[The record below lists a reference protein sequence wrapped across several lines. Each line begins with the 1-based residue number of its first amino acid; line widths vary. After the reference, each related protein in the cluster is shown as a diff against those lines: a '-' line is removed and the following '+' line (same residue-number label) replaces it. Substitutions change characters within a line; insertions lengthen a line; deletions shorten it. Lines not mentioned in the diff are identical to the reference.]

1 MGSAH
6 STLTQAGL
14 NIFSIQVNVTVVL
27 DPNKKKNFVVENT
40 FMPRF
45 QNSMKFQMYTSGAEV
60 DLPNVEYLL
69 QEIEETCLNIENGKE
84 FLLAAKDMYVYVR
97 RDGDTFTNIENVDCL
112 NDNEDIFVFEYPHTQ
127 DLSAKPLPTLIAMKA
142 KLGMDI
148 NFNENRT
155 VERAEINPINDHQSA

>member
-27 DPNKKKNFVVENT
+27 DPNKKKNFVVGDT
-40 FMPRF
+40 FIPRF
-45 QNSMKFQMYTSGAEV
+45 QDSIKFQMYTSGTDV

-112 NDNEDIFVFEYPHTQ
+112 DDNEDIFVFEYPHTQ
-127 DLSAKPLPTLIAMKA
+127 DLSAKPLPTLTAMKA
-142 KLGMDI
+142 NLGMDVDSA
-148 NFNENRT
+148 ENRT
-155 VERAEINPINDHQSA
+155 VDRTEINPINSHQSV

>member
-14 NIFSIQVNVTVVL
+14 NIFSIQINVTVVL

-40 FMPRF
+40 LIPRF
-45 QNSMKFQMYTSGAEV
+45 QDSIKFQMYTSGADV

-69 QEIEETCLNIENGKE
+69 QEVEETCLNIENGKE
-84 FLLAAKDMYVYVR
+84 VLLAAEDMYVYVR
-97 RDGDTFTNIENVDCL
+97 RDENTFTNIENVDCL

-127 DLSAKPLPTLIAMKA
+127 DLSAKPLPTLTAMKA
-142 KLGMDI
+142 KLEMDVETSEEKAI
-148 NFNENRT
+148 DRT
-155 VERAEINPINDHQSA
+155 EINPVNSQQSV

>member
-27 DPNKKKNFVVENT
+27 DPNKKKNFVVGDT
-40 FMPRF
+40 FIPRF
-45 QNSMKFQMYTSGAEV
+45 QDSIKFQMYTSGTDV

-84 FLLAAKDMYVYVR
+84 FLLTAKDMYVYVR
-97 RDGDTFTNIENVDCL
+97 RDENTFTNIENVDCL
-112 NDNEDIFVFEYPHTQ
+112 DDNEDIFVFEYPHTQ
-127 DLSAKPLPTLIAMKA
+127 DLSAKPLPTLTAMKA
-142 KLGMDI
+142 NLGMDVDSA
-148 NFNENRT
+148 ENRT
-155 VERAEINPINDHQSA
+155 VDRTEINPINSHQSV